1 MKNFVIALL
10 MLVFLTACGSK
21 QESTEN
27 TSTDSATTTEGT
39 TTVVADSVE
48 VSTSTVK

>member
-10 MLVFLTACGSK
+10 MLGFLTACGSK

-27 TSTDSATTTEGT
+27 TSTDSATTTS
-39 TTVVADSVE
+39 VVSDSTE